1 MMMCLEIKT
10 PAVVSLA
17 HDCCK
22 PALDA
27 VYIVLLTVVTQND
40 DQLCAYLLAANSQRL
55 QGSCVLL

>member
-10 PAVVSLA
+10 PAVVALA

-27 VYIVLLTVVTQND
+27 VFCLQLSRRMTTSSVHICLLPTVKD
-40 DQLCAYLLAANSQRL
+40 CKAAVFFCS
-55 QGSCVLL
+55 